1 MTPTGD
7 VPMLQCTPRLLG
19 KIDSHHNIDQL
30 TLPDT
35 SLPPELQHD
44 PEATGTL
51 DYSALMK
58 SLLDDDM
65 YALYS
70 AGAPRAQ
77 LPDVIRIT
85 PQ

>member
-1 MTPTGD
+1 
-7 VPMLQCTPRLLG
+7 
-19 KIDSHHNIDQL
+19 
-30 TLPDT
+30 
-35 SLPPELQHD
+35 LQHD

-77 LPDVIRIT
+77 HPDVIRIG